1 MSVFVFR
8 AQLSE
13 RPGCSSDGT
22 PGAEEGGGGGGGGRE
37 EYHRGVD
44 KLRAAV
50 DLQSFVAAF
59 PMKHCISI

>member
-22 PGAEEGGGGGGGGRE
+22 PGAEEGGGGRE